1 MIGKMIV
8 GLYTWYASRVKKNY
22 EKTKMTEEQ
31 RKQLEFK
38 KKMQELYSF
47 VQWMNRQFRNRRE
60 RKTFWKNVSEGH
72 SALDN
77 TIRNLMTQY
86 GALKVNDESKKDEN
100 TMSEEEYK
108 KLKTLSTKEK
118 GQEKKVTQEFIE
130 DLKKGK

>member
-8 GLYTWYASRVKKNY
+8 GMYNWYATRVKKNY

-38 KKMQELYSF
+38 KQMQGLYSF

-60 RKTFWKNVSEGH
+60 RKTFWRNVSEGQP
-72 SALDN
+72 ALDN

-86 GALKVNDESKKDEN
+86 GAI
-100 TMSEEEYK
+100 
-108 KLKTLSTKEK
+108 TKEDK
-118 GQEKKVTQEFIE
+118 PKEKVEEIKLDDRIISDGEV
-130 DLKKGK
+130 LKEGK